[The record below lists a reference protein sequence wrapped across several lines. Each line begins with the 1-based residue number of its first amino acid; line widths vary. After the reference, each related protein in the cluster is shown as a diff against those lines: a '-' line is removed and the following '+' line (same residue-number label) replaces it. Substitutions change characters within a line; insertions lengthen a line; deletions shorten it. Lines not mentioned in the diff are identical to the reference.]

1 MYVVL
6 AELPG
11 FDNLA
16 SGEHYLFILG
26 HATTEIAALLF
37 AS

>member
-6 AELPG
+6 AELSD

-16 SGEHYLFILG
+16 SGEHYLFALG
-26 HATTEIAALLF
+26 HATTEIAAFLF